1 MCGKNVKI
9 YQLIDYDL
17 GALTHIH
24 TQTHARTHPHPH
36 TQVVALKQV
45 KLERAREGFPLT
57 ALRELTLLLAL
68 RHINV
73 VHVIEVVVSV
83 CVYVY
88 VYVCERARALMR
100 ACACVSVSENALVD
114 R

>member
-1 MCGKNVKI
+1 MTGR
-9 YQLIDYDL
+9 
-17 GALTHIH
+17 H
-24 TQTHARTHPHPH
+24 TQTHRRTHPRTHAPTQHPH

-73 VHVIEVVVSV
+73 VHVIEVVVSGCV
-83 CVYVY
+83 CVY

-100 ACACVSVSENALVD
+100 ACACVSVSENARVD